1 MNFHTSRVQRS
12 AISIAIG
19 LLISSVAYGQSSE
32 GSIYG
37 RGKPGDKVTITSV
50 DSNS

>member
-1 MNFHTSRVQRS
+1 MKFHTSRVQRS

-19 LLISSVAYGQSSE
+19 LMISSVACAQSSE

-37 RGKPGDKVTITSV
+37 HGKPGD
-50 DSNS
+50 